1 MRRQEYKSITESNE
15 KTDGLSTKQLKILA
29 DEIFACA
36 IRDYFTLFK
45 PTKRDNIATLKQ
57 LALKFLTMDEMESPF
72 VTFIGFTSNLMYRTV
87 YLFRSWAK
95 QKETQDSFA
104 AFQNYIAKCEGEK
117 NGAKINFN
125 IKKQW
130 N

>member
-1 MRRQEYKSITESNE
+1 MQQKEFKSITENKE
-15 KTDGLSTKQLKILA
+15 KNDDLSTKQLKILA

-57 LALKFLTMDEMESPF
+57 LALKFLTMNEMESPF

-87 YLFRSWAK
+87 YLFRSWQK
-95 QKETQDSFA
+95 QNLEQDSFT
-104 AFQNYIAKCEGEK
+104 AFQNYIAKSEGEK
-117 NGAKINFN
+117 YGAKINFK

>member
-1 MRRQEYKSITESNE
+1 MQQQKSITENKE
-15 KTDGLSTKQLKILA
+15 KNDGLSTKQLKVLA

-57 LALKFLTMDEMESPF
+57 LAFKFLTMDEMESPF

-95 QKETQDSFA
+95 QDLEQDSFA
-104 AFQNYIAKCEGEK
+104 AFQNYIAKCEGGK
-117 NGAKINFN
+117 NGAKINST

>member
-1 MRRQEYKSITESNE
+1 MLQKEYKSITENKE
-15 KTDGLSTKQLKILA
+15 KTDSLSTKQLKVLA

-36 IRDYFTLFK
+36 IRDYFTLFN
-45 PTKRDNIATLKQ
+45 PTKRDNTTTLKQ
-57 LALKFLTMDEMESPF
+57 LALKFLTMDEMEKPF
-72 VTFIGFTSNLMYRTV
+72 VTFIGFTSNLMYRTI
-87 YLFRSWAK
+87 YLFRSWTK
-95 QKETQDSFA
+95 QNLNQDNFV

-117 NGAKINFN
+117 NGAKINFK